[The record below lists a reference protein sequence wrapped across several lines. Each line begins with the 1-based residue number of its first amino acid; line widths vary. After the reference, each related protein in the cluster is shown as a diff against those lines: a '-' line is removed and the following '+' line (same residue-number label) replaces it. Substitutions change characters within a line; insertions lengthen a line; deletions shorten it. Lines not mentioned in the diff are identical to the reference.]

1 MDTIP
6 WEITLTVLGVVI
18 PTVAGVY
25 EFFFIG
31 RKRLGYR
38 IQMDTRAFGEDF
50 AGARHPSLVLVRIE
64 NNGSV
69 PVDVDDYM
77 ESEPVG
83 LSVRFPRR
91 RVVRAFDPT
100 RRGPSSPT
108 NAIPLLNRDPERADP
123 DVLRLPRV
131 PLNPNEHY
139 KVLVVLDEL
148 DGDNAPE
155 RDGDE
160 SDAVMESRIK
170 GGRITRTR
178 YRARVSRG
186 VVALITVMASLIVAL
201 YYVSEDNSTAAV
213 DCASGKLT
221 VVGSTAFRP
230 VLEKAA
236 ASYRE
241 ACREAPGDVEIDI
254 RATGSQEGVRTLDE
268 AGREAGEDGPAML
281 AFSDGRKGDGH
292 PQLLP
297 RPVSFSLFTLV
308 VNEAAGVQ
316 DLTPEQIRRIYA
328 GRYRNWSEVGG
339 NDLPIALVGRYSN
352 SGSRR
357 ALEERVLGGA
367 TEPNVTSHDCRA
379 RVARPDH
386 PALRCERGSTQEALD
401 TVAAVPGGLG
411 YAEAHA
417 AGARTDRLRLVRI
430 DGHPAELDAADRGV
444 YPFWATEY
452 AYTYG
457 QPPADSLV
465 AGFLRYMTLEVGQDV
480 IREYGQRPCAD
491 LANPRLCRPS

>member
-1 MDTIP
+1 MDTFP

-18 PTVAGVY
+18 PTAAGVY
-25 EFFFIG
+25 EFFFVG

-108 NAIPLLNRDPERADP
+108 NAIPGLNQDPERADP

-148 DGDNAPE
+148 DGENAPE

-170 GGRITRTR
+170 GGRIARTR

-186 VVALITVMASLIVAL
+186 VVGLITVMAALIVAL
-201 YYVSEDNSTAAV
+201 YYVSEGSTTAAV
-213 DCASGKLT
+213 DCASGRLT

-230 VLEKAA
+230 VVEKAA
-236 ASYRE
+236 QSYRQ
-241 ACREAPGDVEIDI
+241 ACRDAPGEVDIDI
-254 RATGSQEGVRTLDE
+254 RAAGSQEGIRALDE
-268 AGREAGEDGPAML
+268 AGRAAGEDGPAML

-297 RPVSFSLFTLV
+297 RPVSFSLVTLV
-308 VNEAAGVQ
+308 VNKEAGVQ
-316 DLTPEQIRRIYA
+316 DLTPDQIRRIYT
-328 GRYRNWSEVGG
+328 GRYLNWKDVGG
-339 NDLPIALVGRYSN
+339 NDLPIALVGRYSS

-367 TEPNVTSHDCRA
+367 TEPNFTSHDCRN
-379 RVARPDH
+379 RVARPDN
-386 PALRCERGSTQEALD
+386 PALRCERGSTGEVLD
-401 TVAAVPGGLG
+401 TVAVTPGALG
-411 YAEAHA
+411 YAEAYA
-417 AGARTDRLRLVRI
+417 ATGQADRLHLVRI
-430 DGHPAELDAADRGV
+430 DGHPADLDAADRGV
-444 YPFWATEY
+444 YPYWATEY

-457 QPPADSLV
+457 LPAADSLV
-465 AGFLRYMTLEVGQDV
+465 AGFLRYITLEVGQDV

>member
-1 MDTIP
+1 MDTFP

-38 IQMDTRAFGEDF
+38 IQMDTRAFGGEF

-77 ESEPVG
+77 ETDPVG

-91 RVVRAFDPT
+91 RVVRAFDPA

-108 NAIPLLNRDPERADP
+108 NVIPELNRDPQRAEP

-131 PLNPNEHY
+131 PLNRSEHY
-139 KVLVVLDEL
+139 KVLVLLDEV
-148 DGDNAPE
+148 DGDAAPD
-155 RDGDE
+155 RDGDA

-170 GGRITRTR
+170 GGRVIRTR
-178 YRARVSRG
+178 YRSGVSRG

-201 YYVSEDNSTAAV
+201 YYVSGNDSPAAV
-213 DCASGKLT
+213 DCASGQLT

-230 VLEKAA
+230 VVEKAA
-236 ASYRE
+236 ESYRR
-241 ACREAPGDVEIDI
+241 ACAGAPGEVEIDV
-254 RATGSQEGVRTLDE
+254 RATGSQEGVRALDE
-268 AGREAGEDGPAML
+268 AGRLAGEGGPAML
-281 AFSDGRKGDGH
+281 AFSDGPKGEGH

-297 RPVSFSLFTLV
+297 RPVSFSLLTLV
-308 VNEAAGVQ
+308 VNQDAGVR
-316 DLTPEQIRRIYA
+316 DLTRAQIRRVYA
-328 GRYRNWSEVGG
+328 GRYRNWKEVGG
-339 NDLPIALVGRYSN
+339 NDLPIALVGRYSS

-367 TEPNVTSHDCRA
+367 TEPNFTSQDCRT
-379 RVARPDH
+379 RVARPDN
-386 PALRCERGSTQEALD
+386 PTLRCERGSTAEVLD
-401 TVAAVPGGLG
+401 TVAAVPGALG

-417 AGARTDRLRLVRI
+417 AAADADRLHLVRI
-430 DGHPAELDAADRGV
+430 SGHPAELDAADRGV

-457 QPPADSLV
+457 QPPADSLA
-465 AGFLRYMTLEVGQDV
+465 AGFLRYITQEVGQDV
-480 IREYGQRPCAD
+480 IREHGQRPCAD